1 MPMTIEE
8 SLVEAARGGDAA
20 ALDRLIVRCR
30 PGLRRYAMSQ
40 CSTSSD
46 VDDAVQE
53 TLIILYRRLP
63 ALRSLGAFTGW
74 LFMIVRR
81 ECRRLSRMMLH
92 QEVPLDETAERRY
105 LQTRTDP
112 DLRTDIVMAIQSLPD
127 IYRDVIILRD
137 LEELT
142 IREIAERLNM
152 VPETVKTR
160 IHRGR
165 HLIRE
170 HLLT

>member
-1 MPMTIEE
+1 MPIPVEE
-8 SLVEAARGGDAA
+8 SLLEAARGGDAV
-20 ALDRLIVRCR
+20 ALDRLLVTCR
-30 PGLRRYAMSQ
+30 PEMRRYATSQ

-53 TLIILYRRLP
+53 ALIILYRKLP

-74 LFMIVRR
+74 LLLIVRR
-81 ECRRLSRMMLH
+81 ECQRLARKMFH
-92 QEVPLDETAERRY
+92 QEVPLDEATERQY
-105 LQTRTDP
+105 LRMRTDT
-112 DLRTDIVMAIQSLPD
+112 DLRIDIVMAIESLPY

-137 LEELT
+137 MEELT
-142 IREIAERLNM
+142 IREIAERLHL

-165 HLIRE
+165 HLIHE